1 MGRPQNTDERRF
13 KSLKISG
20 FLCVHRRLLVFLPLL
35 FAIPAFA
42 QNQVSWR
49 LSLDPAAAPPGA
61 KILARMSGQIEEGWH
76 IYSMSTA
83 AAIPTTIQL
92 GPSPVVENYR
102 VLQPKPRRAFDPTAN
117 AETETYDREVAF
129 LVELQL
135 KKDAPPGLAELTVT
149 ARYQTCNDKKCI
161 PPVRR
166 PATASLTIEPGA
178 SVAAVTIPTGY
189 AEPSAPKPGAPS
201 GSASPDQG
209 WWAFLLVAFGFG
221 LATIFTPCVFPM
233 IPITMSYFLN
243 RQTGTITAASGTSRD
258 TVQQAVVFCL
268 GIIVLF
274 SALGLLTTAIV
285 GPAGVAQLGAN
296 PWVNAF
302 ITALFIAFGLSLL
315 GAFEITIPSSILTHL
330 NRSSE
335 KGGFAGTLLMGL
347 TFSLAS
353 FACVGP
359 FVGTLLAASVGGSLV
374 RPVAGMVTFAAGL
387 ALPFFLL
394 ALFPS
399 YLKRLPRS
407 GGWLARVKVVMGFVI
422 LAASLKYFASMDQ
435 VLGWGLLTRERFLA
449 AWIVLTAMAGL
460 YLLGFVRLEGIKP
473 DDRMGLGRL
482 LTGMAFLILAL
493 TFAPGMFGGRL
504 GFWDS
509 YVPAGDITGAPGGGQ
524 ASLAWM
530 KNQYREALDQARREG
545 KLIFVNFTGYACANC
560 HWMES
565 NMFPRPEIAAAL
577 RNFVLVELYT
587 DGVDA
592 DSEKNVALENAK
604 FQTIATPF
612 YAILDPD
619 EKVIATFPERTT
631 DAKEFL
637 AFLEKGARAPAA
649 PQVAISAASAT
660 SADPPGLPRVI
671 KLDGSSFDT
680 RALSGKVVVVNFWAT
695 WCVPC
700 LGEIP
705 GFNKLHRDYS
715 LKGVVVV
722 GVSMDEEGAERV
734 QPFLKK
740 HPMEYNVALGGEPL
754 SKQFE
759 LNDLPVTLIYDR
771 SGKQLKRF
779 DGFTAAA
786 AIEAAVQQAL

>member
-1 MGRPQNTDERRF
+1 MR
-13 KSLKISG
+13 
-20 FLCVHRRLLVFLPLL
+20 
-35 FAIPAFA
+35 AIPSRDRQGAVLIRFALPFFFVLTAFA

-61 KILARMSGQIEEGWH
+61 KVLARMSGRIEAGWH

-92 GPSPVVENYR
+92 APNPVIESYR
-102 VLQPKPRRAFDPTAN
+102 VLQPKPKRAFDPTAN
-117 AETETYDREVAF
+117 AETETYDGEVAF
-129 LVELQL
+129 LIELQV
-135 KKDAPPGLAELTVT
+135 KKDAPPGPAELTVS

-166 PATASLTIEPGA
+166 PATAALTIDPA
-178 SVAAVTIPTGY
+178 APVAAVTIPSGY
-189 AEPSAPKPGAPS
+189 AEPAAPKPSAPS
-201 GSASPDQG
+201 GSGSQDQG

-243 RQTGTITAASGTSRD
+243 RQASAGAAAGGTSRD

-274 SALGLLTTAIV
+274 SGLGLATTAIV
-285 GPAGVAQLGAN
+285 GPAGVSQLGAN
-296 PWVNAF
+296 PWVNGF

-315 GAFEITIPSSILTHL
+315 GAFEITIPSSILTRL

-359 FVGTLLAASVGGSLV
+359 FVGTLLAASVGGSV
-374 RPVAGMVTFAAGL
+374 ARPVAGMVTFAAGL

-435 VLGWGLLTRERFLA
+435 VLGWGVLTRERFLA

-493 TFAPGMFGGRL
+493 TFVPGMFGGRL

-509 YVPAGDITGAPGGGQ
+509 YVPAADSAGAPGAAGSQ
-524 ASLAWM
+524 AGLAWM

-545 KLIFVNFTGYACANC
+545 KLVFVNFTGYACANC

-587 DGVDA
+587 DGTDA

-612 YAILDPD
+612 YAIMDPD
-619 EKVIATFPERTT
+619 EKVIATSADRTT

-637 AFLEKGARAPAA
+637 AFLQKGTAAPAA
-649 PQVAISAASAT
+649 APAAATEAASAGP
-660 SADPPGLPRVI
+660 ANPGGLPRVS
-671 KLDGSSFDT
+671 KLDGSPFDT
-680 RALSGKVVVVNFWAT
+680 AALSGKVVVVNFWAT

-705 GFNKLHRDYS
+705 GFNKLHREYGP
-715 LKGVVVV
+715 KGVVVV

-740 HPMEYNVALGGEPL
+740 HPMDYNVALGGEPL
-754 SKQFE
+754 SKQFA
-759 LNDLPVTLIYDR
+759 LNELPVTLIYDR

-779 DGFTAAA
+779 EGFTAAS

>member
-1 MGRPQNTDERRF
+1 MRAIPSRDRQGAVF
-13 KSLKISG
+13 I
-20 FLCVHRRLLVFLPLL
+20 RLALPFL
-35 FAIPAFA
+35 FAFASFA
-42 QNQVSWR
+42 QNQVSWS
-49 LSLDPAAAPPGA
+49 LSLDPASAPPGA
-61 KILARMSGQIEEGWH
+61 KVLARMTGQIEEGWH

-92 GPSPVVENYR
+92 ALNPAVEIRR
-102 VLQPKPRRAFDPTAN
+102 VLQPKPKRAFDPTAN

-129 LVELQL
+129 LLELQL
-135 KKDAPPGLAELTVT
+135 KKDAPPGPAELTVT

-166 PATASLTIEPGA
+166 PANATLTIDPA
-178 SVAAVTIPTGY
+178 AQVAALTIPSGY
-189 AEPSAPKPGAPS
+189 AEPTPPKTGTPS
-201 GSASPDQG
+201 GSGSPDQG

-243 RQTGTITAASGTSRD
+243 RQAGADTDMAGTRRD
-258 TVQQAVVFCL
+258 AVQQAVVFCL

-274 SALGLLTTAIV
+274 SGLGLLTTAIV
-285 GPAGVAQLGAN
+285 GPAGVSQLGAN
-296 PWVNAF
+296 PWVNGF
-302 ITALFIAFGLSLL
+302 ITALFMAFGLSLL
-315 GAFEITIPSSILTHL
+315 GAFEITIPSSILTRL
-330 NRSSE
+330 NQSSE

-359 FVGTLLAASVGGSLV
+359 FVGTLLAASVGGSLA
-374 RPVAGMVTFAAGL
+374 RPMAGMVTFAAGL

-435 VLGWGLLTRERFLA
+435 VLQWGVLTRERFLA

-460 YLLGFVRLEGIKP
+460 YLLGFLRLEGIKP

-493 TFAPGMFGGRL
+493 TFVPGMFGGRL

-509 YVPAGDITGAPGGGQ
+509 YVPAADSAGAPGGAGSP
-524 ASLAWM
+524 AGLAWM

-545 KLIFVNFTGYACANC
+545 KLVFVNFTGYACANC

-587 DGVDA
+587 DGRDA
-592 DSEKNVALENAK
+592 ESEKNVALEDAK
-604 FQTIATPF
+604 FKTIASPF
-612 YAILDPD
+612 YVIMDPD
-619 EKVIATFPERTT
+619 EKVIATFDERTT
-631 DAKEFL
+631 DAKQFL
-637 AFLEKGARAPAA
+637 AFLQKGAVSSPAA
-649 PQVAISAASAT
+649 PASRPDAAE
-660 SADPPGLPRVI
+660 ADAANPAGLPRVI
-671 KLDGSSFDT
+671 KLDGSPFDAT
-680 RALSGKVVVVNFWAT
+680 GLSGKVVVVNFWAT

-705 GFNKLHRDYS
+705 GFNKLHRDYGP
-715 LKGVVVV
+715 KGVVVL

-754 SKQFE
+754 SKQFA
-759 LNDLPVTLIYDR
+759 LNELPVTVIYDR

-779 DGFTAAA
+779 DGFTAAS

>member
-1 MGRPQNTDERRF
+1 MRWIV
-13 KSLKISG
+13 LLASG
-20 FLCVHRRLLVFLPLL
+20 FWLLASDF
-35 FAIPAFA
+35 PAFA
-42 QNQVSWR
+42 QNQVSWS
-49 LSLDPAAAPPGA
+49 LSLNPASAPPGA
-61 KILARMSGQIEEGWH
+61 KVLARMTGQIEEGWH

-92 GPSPVVENYR
+92 GPNGLVESYR
-102 VLQPKPRRAFDPTAN
+102 VLQPKPKRAFDPTAN

-129 LVELQL
+129 LLELQL
-135 KKDAPPGLAELTVT
+135 KKDAPPGPADLTVT

-166 PATASLTIEPGA
+166 PATASLTIDP
-178 SVAAVTIPTGY
+178 AAQLAAMTIPPGY
-189 AEPSAPKPGAPS
+189 AEPAAPKAGAPS
-201 GSASPDQG
+201 GSGSQDQG

-243 RQTGTITAASGTSRD
+243 RQAGAGAGVTGTNSD
-258 TVQQAVVFCL
+258 TIRQAVVFCL

-274 SALGLLTTAIV
+274 SGLGLLTTALV
-285 GPAGVAQLGAN
+285 GPAGVSQLGAN
-296 PWVNAF
+296 PWVNGF

-315 GAFEITIPSSILTHL
+315 GAFEITIPSSILTRL
-330 NRSSE
+330 NQSSE

-353 FACVGP
+353 FACIGP
-359 FVGTLLAASVGGSLV
+359 FVGTLLAASVGGSLA

-399 YLKRLPRS
+399 YLKSLPRS

-435 VLGWGLLTRERFLA
+435 VLEWGVLTRERFLA
-449 AWIVLTAMAGL
+449 AWIVLTGMAGL
-460 YLLGFVRLEGIKP
+460 YLLGFLRLEGIKA

-482 LTGMAFLILAL
+482 LTGMAFLMLAL
-493 TFAPGMFGGRL
+493 TFVPGMFGGRL

-509 YVPAGDITGAPGGGQ
+509 YVPAADSAGTPGGAGSQ
-524 ASLAWM
+524 ASLTWM

-545 KLIFVNFTGYACANC
+545 KLVFVNFTGYACANC

-587 DGVDA
+587 DGTDA
-592 DSEKNVALENAK
+592 DSEKNVALEDAK
-604 FQTIATPF
+604 FKTIASPF
-612 YAILDPD
+612 YAIMDPD
-619 EKVIATFPERTT
+619 EKVIATFDERTT
-631 DAKEFL
+631 DTKKFL
-637 AFLEKGARAPAA
+637 AFLQKGTAATPAA
-649 PQVAISAASAT
+649 PASRPDAAEADAAT
-660 SADPPGLPRVI
+660 PATLPRVM
-671 KLDGSSFDT
+671 KLDGSPFET
-680 RALSGKVVVVNFWAT
+680 AALSGKVVVVNFWAT

-705 GFNKLHRDYS
+705 GFNKLHRDYAP
-715 LKGVVVV
+715 KGVVVL

-740 HPMEYNVALGGEPL
+740 HPMEYNIALGPQPLFDQLRLGE
-754 SKQFE
+754 
-759 LNDLPVTLIYDR
+759 LPVTVIYDR
-771 SGKQLKRF
+771 SGKPLKRF
-779 DGFTAAA
+779 DGFTKAE